1 MKILI
6 PGEMVPLVKTTIFPS
21 AIWFMSGRVYNR
33 KNSTSNVWQFFKD
46 LQVFQICGN
55 PAITMFDDFY
65 SKGRWGIEAGEWYVL
80 KGHMPGQSYS
90 VVPATQPHTQV
101 VPAGKL
107 FKANKAMTTGQVCT
121 ILYKYYVHPCW

>member
-1 MKILI
+1 MIFTAKA
-6 PGEMVPLVKTTIFPS
+6 GE
-21 AIWFMSGRVYNR
+21 A
-33 KNSTSNVWQFFKD
+33 
-46 LQVFQICGN
+46 C
-55 PAITMFDDFY
+55 
-65 SKGRWGIEAGEWYVL
+65 EAGESYVL
-80 KGHMPGQSYS
+80 KGHMPGQSYN

>member
-1 MKILI
+1 MIFTAKA
-6 PGEMVPLVKTTIFPS
+6 GE
-21 AIWFMSGRVYNR
+21 A
-33 KNSTSNVWQFFKD
+33 
-46 LQVFQICGN
+46 C
-55 PAITMFDDFY
+55 
-65 SKGRWGIEAGEWYVL
+65 EAGESYVL

-107 FKANKAMTTGQVCT
+107 FKANKTMTTGQVCT